1 MTMKLGWVIHY
12 VPDVAATLTFYE
24 AAFGCTRG
32 MVSEGAEFGT
42 LQTGETT
49 LAFCAE
55 SFLAQDGSF
64 DFMPMRPNKLP
75 GASEIAFVTDDVAGA
90 YAKAVAVGAQPLLP
104 PKEKP
109 WGQVVAYVRDLN
121 GFQVEICSPMG

>member
-1 MTMKLGWVIHY
+1 MKLGWIIHY
-12 VPDVAATLTFYE
+12 VPDVAVTLAFYE

-55 SFLAQDGSF
+55 SFLAADGFFEFS
-64 DFMPMRPNKLP
+64 PMRPSAKLAP
-75 GASEIAFVTDDVAGA
+75 SEIAFVTPDVAGA
-90 YAKAVAVGAQPLLP
+90 YAKAVAAGAVSLMP

-109 WGQVVAYVRDLN
+109 WGQIVAYVRDIN

>member
-1 MTMKLGWVIHY
+1 MKLGWVIHY
-12 VPDVAATLTFYE
+12 VPDVAKTLAFYE

-32 MVSEGAEFGT
+32 MMTEGAEFGT
-42 LQTGETT
+42 LATGETT

-55 SFLAQDGSF
+55 SFLAADEAF

-75 GASEIAFVTDDVAGA
+75 GASEIAFVTEDVAGA
-90 YAKAVAVGAQPLLP
+90 YARALAAGAQSLMA

-109 WGQVVAYVRDLN
+109 WGQIVAYVRDLN